1 MRLLRSSVQS
11 KKLLLKARPPTSWFL
26 RMWAP
31 CPSSEPWAMGDIL
44 EQLIDLAPTIPA
56 SRQGALTYR
65 QIPMAGTWSDP
76 TSSAGFY
83 PRLQRMLKS
92 GDILA
97 IEAGSCEL
105 PLLGM
110 RLPEGVRSQPRCFGA
125 PLAGPVQL
133 PWAWRSL
140 SQVAKWSW

>member
-1 MRLLRSSVQS
+1 MHFHIRIHEDWVQVG
-11 KKLLLKARPPTSWFL
+11 KHIFVDV
-26 RMWAP
+26 
-31 CPSSEPWAMGDIL
+31 AMGDIL